1 MSYTLLK
8 SIHVLTVVLSIGF
21 FFVRGVWMIGDSGM
35 LQRTWVRVT
44 PHVNDTVLLISA
56 IALTFEIDQYPFV
69 QGWLTAKVIG
79 LLVYIALGTVALRRG
94 KTKTVRVSAWI
105 GALAVFAYI
114 VLVATHHDPLP
125 TLQ

>member
-114 VLVATHHDPLP
+114 VLVAIHHDPLP